1 MRLKVQYQGSYRC
14 RYPDGQGHGGGG
26 PAILGL
32 SELQQ
37 RRLVLLGGSPVGV
50 LHLDFMVEQYHVLNY
65 ESKVS
70 V

>member
-1 MRLKVQYQGSYRC
+1 MVG
-14 RYPDGQGHGGGG
+14 DVVEGHGGGR

-50 LHLDFMVEQYHVLNY
+50 LHLDFMVE
-65 ESKVS
+65 
-70 V
+70 

>member
-1 MRLKVQYQGSYRC
+1 
-14 RYPDGQGHGGGG
+14 
-26 PAILGL
+26 
-32 SELQQ
+32 
-37 RRLVLLGGSPVGV
+37 LVLLGGSPVGV